1 MLTIKGA
8 SMKKKWLIIIG
19 LVVLILV
26 VGYPFLKKGKT
37 PQKDQS
43 TQTSTATVKKGDLS
57 IIISA
62 TGKIEPVRTLEI
74 RSKASGEIKELNVED
89 GDRVKK
95 GQVIAKLEQTTAL
108 NDYEQAK
115 ADMQVAK
122 VTYDQKEKEFNRQ
135 SGLYNKQLISEQE
148 FETSKLGLETA
159 KSQLVRSEAA
169 LSSAKER
176 LDDTILESPMDGI
189 VLQKY
194 VEEGQVISSGI
205 SNVSGGTLIATLADL
220 NSVYV
225 KADVDETD
233 IGKVDFNQKVVVI
246 ADAFPEER
254 FIGKVLRIA
263 PLGQVDQNITVF
275 QVTSQVNNSRSLL
288 KAGMNVT
295 VEIIAQDLKDVLLV
309 PIEAVKTEQEAVQLA
324 AMFNNPEKGSSESEQ
339 AWAKNRNNNNPD
351 KSGQFMVKKTNKEE
365 SSPEKFVL
373 LLEKEKLKPVPVKTG
388 ASDLD
393 FTVIESGLQEGDE
406 VLAVTVSQMMQ
417 DRERMKER
425 MKRWSSMP
433 GLQKK

>member
-1 MLTIKGA
+1 
-8 SMKKKWLIIIG
+8 MKKKWLIIIG
-19 LVVLILV
+19 LVIVILV
-26 VGYPFLKKGKT
+26 VGYPFIKKDKAVK
-37 PQKDQS
+37 KDLS

-57 IIISA
+57 IVISA

-122 VTYDQKEKEFNRQ
+122 VTFDQKEKEFNRQ

-176 LDDTILESPMDGI
+176 LDDTVLESPMDGI
-189 VLQKY
+189 ILKKY

-263 PLGQVDQNITVF
+263 PLGQMDQNVTVF
-275 QVTSQVNNSRSLL
+275 QVTSQVANSRALL

-309 PIEAVKTEQEAVQLA
+309 PNEAVKTEQEAIQLA

-351 KSGQFMVKKTNKEE
+351 KSGQFMVKRANKEE

-373 LLEKEKLKPVPVKTG
+373 LMEKGKLKPVPVTAG
-388 ASDLD
+388 VSDLD
-393 FTVIESGLQEGDE
+393 FTEIKSGLKEGEE
-406 VLAVTVSQMMQ
+406 VLAVSVSQMMQ
-417 DRERMKER
+417 DREAMKER
-425 MKRWSSMP
+425 MRKWSGLP
-433 GLQKK
+433 GMQKK

>member
-1 MLTIKGA
+1 
-8 SMKKKWLIIIG
+8 MKKKWLIIIG
-19 LVVLILV
+19 IVIVVLV
-26 VGYPFLKKGKT
+26 VGYPFIKKDK
-37 PQKDQS
+37 PVKKDQA
-43 TQTSTATVKKGDLS
+43 TLTSTATVKKGDLS
-57 IIISA
+57 IVISA
-62 TGKIEPVRTLEI
+62 TGKIEPIRTLEI
-74 RSKASGEIKELNVED
+74 RSKASGEIIQLNVED

-122 VTYDQKEKEFNRQ
+122 VTLDQKEKEFNRQ

-159 KSQLVRSEAA
+159 KSQLVRSEAV

-176 LDDTILESPMDGI
+176 LDDTVLESPMDGI
-189 VLQKY
+189 ILKKY

-309 PIEAVKTEQEAVQLA
+309 PNEAVKAEQEALQLA
-324 AMFNNPEKGSSESEQ
+324 AKFNNPEKSNSESEQ

-351 KSGQFMVKKTNKEE
+351 KSGQFMVKQMNKEE
-365 SSPEKFVL
+365 SSPKKFVL
-373 LLEKEKLKPVPVKTG
+373 LLEKGKLKPVPVTVG
-388 ASDLD
+388 VSDLD
-393 FTVIESGLQEGDE
+393 FIEIKSGLKEGEE
-406 VLAVTVSQMMQ
+406 VLAVSVSQMMQ
-417 DRERMKER
+417 DREAMKER
-425 MKRWSSMP
+425 MKRWTGLP
-433 GLQKK
+433 GMQKK

>member
-1 MLTIKGA
+1 
-8 SMKKKWLIIIG
+8 
-19 LVVLILV
+19 
-26 VGYPFLKKGKT
+26 
-37 PQKDQS
+37 
-43 TQTSTATVKKGDLS
+43 
-57 IIISA
+57 
-62 TGKIEPVRTLEI
+62 
-74 RSKASGEIKELNVED
+74 
-89 GDRVKK
+89 DRVKK

-122 VTYDQKEKEFNRQ
+122 VTLDQKEKEFNRQ

-148 FETSKLGLETA
+148 FETAKLGLETA
-159 KSQLVRSEAA
+159 KSQLVRAEAA
-169 LSSAKER
+169 LSSAKEK
-176 LDDTILESPMDGI
+176 LDDTILEAPMDGI
-189 VLQKY
+189 ILKKY

-233 IGKVDFNQKVVVI
+233 IGKVDFNQKVMVI

-275 QVTSQVNNSRSLL
+275 QVTSQVNNSQGLL

-295 VEIIAQDLKDVLLV
+295 VEIIAQDLQDVLLV
-309 PIEAVKTEQEAVQLA
+309 PNEAVKSEPEAVQLA
-324 AMFNNPEKGSSESEQ
+324 AMFNNPEKGSSETEQ
-339 AWAKNRNNNNPD
+339 AWAKNRNNNPD
-351 KSGQFMVKKTNKEE
+351 KSGQFMVKQVKTEN

-373 LLEKEKLKPVPVKTG
+373 LMEKGKLKPVPVKTG

-393 FTVIESGLQEGDE
+393 FTEIKSGLKEGEE
-406 VLAVTVSQMMQ
+406 VLVVSVSQMMQ
-417 DRERMKER
+417 DREAMKER
-425 MKRWSSMP
+425 MKRWTSMP
-433 GLQKK
+433 GVQKK

>member
-1 MLTIKGA
+1 
-8 SMKKKWLIIIG
+8 MKKKLLIIIG
-19 LVVLILV
+19 LVILILV
-26 VGYPFLKKGKT
+26 VGYPFIKKDKAVK
-37 PQKDQS
+37 KDLS

-57 IIISA
+57 IVISA
-62 TGKIEPVRTLEI
+62 TGKIEPIRTLEI
-74 RSKASGEIKELNVED
+74 RSKASGEIIQLKVED

-176 LDDTILESPMDGI
+176 LDDTVLESPMDGI
-189 VLQKY
+189 ILKKY

-275 QVTSQVNNSRSLL
+275 QVTSQVNNSRGLL

-309 PIEAVKTEQEAVQLA
+309 PNEAVKAEQEALQLA
-324 AMFNNPEKGSSESEQ
+324 AMFNNPEKSNSESEQ
-339 AWAKNRNNNNPD
+339 AWAKNRNNSNSP
-351 KSGQFMVKKTNKEE
+351 KQFMVKQTNKEE
-365 SSPEKFVL
+365 NSPEKFVL
-373 LLEKEKLKPVPVKTG
+373 LFEKDKLKSVPVETG
-388 ASDLD
+388 ASNLD
-393 FTVIESGLQEGDE
+393 FTEIKSGLKEGDE
-406 VLAVTVSQMMQ
+406 ILVVSVSQMMQ
-417 DRERMKER
+417 DREAMKER
-425 MKRWSSMP
+425 MKRWTSLP
-433 GLQKK
+433 GMQKK

>member
-1 MLTIKGA
+1 
-8 SMKKKWLIIIG
+8 MKKKWLIIIG
-19 LVVLILV
+19 LVIVILV
-26 VGYPFLKKGKT
+26 VGYPFIKKDKAVK
-37 PQKDQS
+37 KDQA
-43 TQTSTATVKKGDLS
+43 TLTSTATVKKGDLS
-57 IIISA
+57 IVISA
-62 TGKIEPVRTLEI
+62 TGKIEPIRTLEI
-74 RSKASGEIKELNVED
+74 RSKASGEIIQLNVED

-159 KSQLVRSEAA
+159 KSQLVRSEAV

-176 LDDTILESPMDGI
+176 LDDTVLESPMDGI
-189 VLQKY
+189 ILKKY

-309 PIEAVKTEQEAVQLA
+309 PNEAVKTEQEAVQLA
-324 AMFNNPEKGSSESEQ
+324 AMFNNPEKVSSESEQ

-351 KSGQFMVKKTNKEE
+351 KSGQFMVKRANKEE
-365 SSPEKFVL
+365 ISPEKFVL
-373 LLEKEKLKPVPVKTG
+373 LMEKGKLKPVPVTVG
-388 ASDLD
+388 VSDLD
-393 FTVIESGLQEGDE
+393 FTEIKSGLKEGEE
-406 VLAVTVSQMMQ
+406 VLSVSVSQMMQ
-417 DRERMKER
+417 DREAMKER
-425 MKRWSSMP
+425 MRKWSSMP

>member
-1 MLTIKGA
+1 
-8 SMKKKWLIIIG
+8 MKKKWLIIIG
-19 LVVLILV
+19 LVIVILV
-26 VGYPFLKKGKT
+26 VGYPF
-37 PQKDQS
+37 
-43 TQTSTATVKKGDLS
+43 
-57 IIISA
+57 I
-62 TGKIEPVRTLEI
+62 
-74 RSKASGEIKELNVED
+74 
-89 GDRVKK
+89 KK

-159 KSQLVRSEAA
+159 KSQLVRSEAV

-176 LDDTILESPMDGI
+176 RDDTVLESPMDGI
-189 VLQKY
+189 ILKKY

-309 PIEAVKTEQEAVQLA
+309 PNEAVKTEQEAVQLA
-324 AMFNNPEKGSSESEQ
+324 AMFNNPEKVSSESK
-339 AWAKNRNNNNPD
+339 A
-351 KSGQFMVKKTNKEE
+351 
-365 SSPEKFVL
+365 
-373 LLEKEKLKPVPVKTG
+373 
-388 ASDLD
+388 
-393 FTVIESGLQEGDE
+393 
-406 VLAVTVSQMMQ
+406 
-417 DRERMKER
+417 
-425 MKRWSSMP
+425 
-433 GLQKK
+433 

>member
-1 MLTIKGA
+1 
-8 SMKKKWLIIIG
+8 MKKKWLIIIG
-19 LVVLILV
+19 IVIVVLV
-26 VGYPFLKKGKT
+26 VGYPFIKKDK
-37 PQKDQS
+37 PVKKDQA
-43 TQTSTATVKKGDLS
+43 TLTSTATVKKGDLS
-57 IIISA
+57 IVISA
-62 TGKIEPVRTLEI
+62 TGKIEPIRTLEI
-74 RSKASGEIKELNVED
+74 RSKASGEIIQLNVED

-122 VTYDQKEKEFNRQ
+122 VTLDQKEKEFNRQ

-176 LDDTILESPMDGI
+176 QDDTVLESPMDGI
-189 VLQKY
+189 ILKKY

-309 PIEAVKTEQEAVQLA
+309 PNEAVKAEQEALQLA
-324 AMFNNPEKGSSESEQ
+324 AKFNNPEKSNSESEQ

-351 KSGQFMVKKTNKEE
+351 KSGQFMVKQMNKEE
-365 SSPEKFVL
+365 SSPKKFVL
-373 LLEKEKLKPVPVKTG
+373 LLEKGKLKPVPVTVG
-388 ASDLD
+388 VSDLD
-393 FTVIESGLQEGDE
+393 FIEIKSGLKEGEE
-406 VLAVTVSQMMQ
+406 VLAVSVSQMMQ
-417 DRERMKER
+417 DREAMKER
-425 MKRWSSMP
+425 MKRWTGLP
-433 GLQKK
+433 GMQKK

>member
-1 MLTIKGA
+1 
-8 SMKKKWLIIIG
+8 MKKKWLIIIG
-19 LVVLILV
+19 LVIVILV
-26 VGYPFLKKGKT
+26 IGYPFIKKDKAVK
-37 PQKDQS
+37 KDQA
-43 TQTSTATVKKGDLS
+43 TLTSTATVKKGDLS
-57 IIISA
+57 IVISA

-122 VTYDQKEKEFNRQ
+122 VTFDQKEKEFNRQ

-176 LDDTILESPMDGI
+176 LDDTVLESPMDGVI
-189 VLQKY
+189 LKKY

-233 IGKVDFNQKVVVI
+233 IGKVDFNQKVAVI

-275 QVTSQVNNSRSLL
+275 QVTSQVNNSQSLL

-309 PIEAVKTEQEAVQLA
+309 PNEAVKTEQEAIQLA

-339 AWAKNRNNNNPD
+339 AWAINRNNNPD
-351 KSGQFMVKKTNKEE
+351 KSGQFMVKQTNKEE
-365 SSPEKFVL
+365 SSPVKFVL
-373 LLEKEKLKPVPVKTG
+373 LMEKGKLKPVPVTVG
-388 ASDLD
+388 VSDLD
-393 FTVIESGLQEGDE
+393 FTEVKSGLKEGEE
-406 VLAVTVSQMMQ
+406 VLAVSVSQMMQ
-417 DRERMKER
+417 DREAMKER
-425 MKRWSSMP
+425 MRKWSGLP
-433 GLQKK
+433 GMQKK

>member
-1 MLTIKGA
+1 
-8 SMKKKWLIIIG
+8 MKKKWLIIIG